1 MIANSGKKY
10 QLHIAGEGPLRQA
23 LENRIRELN
32 LNDCAFLHGHV
43 SNPYPLLKQADLF
56 VLPSHYEGLPNVML
70 EAMLCHCPILATN
83 TQQGA
88 GEYLR
93 AEPLG
98 ELVPVASIS
107 GLLTA
112 MIDRFENPNPW
123 TARADLA
130 YHHVQKHHNLEHW
143 IQSLSGILLRAA
155 QSQVP

>member
-1 MIANSGKKY
+1 
-10 QLHIAGEGPLRQA
+10 
-23 LENRIRELN
+23 
-32 LNDCAFLHGHV
+32 
-43 SNPYPLLKQADLF
+43 
-56 VLPSHYEGLPNVML
+56 ML